1 MKSLPSKWIKMATSK
16 QVSNGSDPDSDCL
29 KDMDFNSGDLGLTLI
44 EGMELW
50 DNFTVIPEHNTIVAI
65 TSGTDNMGGVMQI
78 VWEEL
83 LPKMNSSEMI
93 SNPEGIE
100 ILRKKS
106 ASLKLK
112 PVNGKMSKRLAK
124 KFFDK
129 KIELA
134 ENDESVEFIFFNDKK
149 NEVEIKIND
158 KIETIPFGF
167 GEYIKSEL
175 KVIYLLQV
183 LIIK

>member
-1 MKSLPSKWIKMATSK
+1 
-16 QVSNGSDPDSDCL
+16 
-29 KDMDFNSGDLGLTLI
+29 
-44 EGMELW
+44 
-50 DNFTVIPEHNTIVAI
+50 
-65 TSGTDNMGGVMQI
+65 
-78 VWEEL
+78 
-83 LPKMNSSEMI
+83 MNSSEMI

-134 ENDESVEFIFFNDKK
+134 ENDESVEFIFFNNKK

-167 GEYIKSEL
+167 EKYIKSEL
-175 KVIYLLQV
+175 NGHLPFTSSKHK
-183 LIIK
+183 IIPESSLRYKKK